1 MKTLLISVLILFTGV
16 YTTLRAQSTELDGK
30 TFHIKLTITK
40 GNPKAGSTWTK
51 DVLTFTEGNLNAEFM
66 SEHEGFPSAAC
77 EIKIDSTSGK
87 KTITFSASHTNT
99 GGSVIKWEGK
109 IVGDKIEGTA
119 VWKYIQ
125 GPRTYSFTGTL
136 KKEK

>member
-16 YTTLRAQSTELDGK
+16 YTTLRAQSTKLDGK
-30 TFHIKLTITK
+30 TFQIKLTITK

-51 DVLTFTEGNLNAEFM
+51 DVITFSEGNLNAEFM
-66 SEHEGFPSAAC
+66 AEHEGFPPAAC
-77 EIKIDSTSGK
+77 KIKVDSASGE
-87 KTITFSASHTNT
+87 ITFSASHKNK
-99 GGSVIKWEGK
+99 GGSNIKWEGK

-119 VWKYIQ
+119 IWKNIH
-125 GPRTYSFTGTL
+125 GPRAYSFTGTL